1 MKPFTV
7 LVPLLLVP
15 TALAGG
21 AEFPVS
27 APTPTPAI
35 TYHPSGGTLP
45 FSDAVEVGNTLYL
58 SGKIGTDA
66 DGKLVAGGVKA
77 ETRQVLDNIEASLK
91 RYGYTR
97 AQLVKCTVM
106 LTDMQDFATMN
117 EVYGAWMVRPYPARS
132 TLGVS
137 GLALGASVEIEC
149 IAAK

>member
-1 MKPFTV
+1 MKPLTA
-7 LVPLLLVP
+7 LLPLLLAPV
-15 TALAGG
+15 ALAGG
-21 AEFPVS
+21 AGMPLP
-27 APTPTPAI
+27 APQSAI

-58 SGKIGTDA
+58 SGKIGTGA
-66 DGKLVAGGVKA
+66 DGKLVAGGVRA

-91 RYGYTR
+91 RYGYAR
-97 AQLVKCTVM
+97 SQLVKCTVM
-106 LTDMQDFATMN
+106 LTDMQDFAAMN
-117 EVYGAWMVRPYPARS
+117 EVYGAWMVKPYPARS

>member
-15 TALAGG
+15 VALAGG
-21 AEFPVS
+21 AEVP
-27 APTPTPAI
+27 APTPTLAI

-58 SGKIGTDA
+58 SGKVGTGA
-66 DGKLVAGGVKA
+66 DGKLVAGGVQA
-77 ETRQVLDNIEASLK
+77 ETRQVLDNIEASLE
-91 RYGYTR
+91 RYGYAR
-97 AQLVKCTVM
+97 AHLVKCTVM
-106 LTDMQDFATMN
+106 LTDMQDFAAMN
-117 EVYGAWMVRPYPARS
+117 EVYGAWMVKPYPARS